1 MLGGKMI
8 QNFKLERY
16 LLGDLSEDEMKKLQQ
31 LEATD
36 VSFAARVNFLRKQNK
51 QILEECPFS
60 ELSKKQPLQLKP
72 KSFRGY
78 MLKIAAAIV
87 IVTGIFVAT
96 FNFTSDIYKSQ
107 NNSNEQNLAFANDNY
122 GERLKGMNAKIE
134 VWKKLGDSAVQM
146 QNMDLAHEG
155 DELQLR
161 YLVPQKC
168 YGLMFSLDG
177 FGAITIHMG
186 NAEKA
191 ILLEPGKIMSLP
203 FAYKLDNAPYF
214 EKFFLLTSNAPFEI
228 DTNDIDKILKAKE
241 IHIANVTVR
250 KVREQINAMQK

>member
-1 MLGGKMI
+1 MI
-8 QNFKLERY
+8 QSFKLERY
-16 LLGDLSEDEMKKLQQ
+16 LLGDLTEDEMQKLKQ

-72 KSFRGY
+72 KSFKGY

-87 IVTGIFVAT
+87 IVTGIFVAA
-96 FNFTSDIYKSQ
+96 FNSTSVYISQ
-107 NNSNEQNLAFANDNY
+107 NNSNEQNLAFANNNY
-122 GERLKGMNAKIE
+122 GERLKGMNAKIDI
-134 VWKKLGDSAVQM
+134 WKKLGDSAVQM

-177 FGAITIHMG
+177 FGAITMHMS
-186 NAEKA
+186 NAKKA
-191 ILLEPGKIMSLP
+191 TLLEPGKMISLP

-214 EKFFLLTSNAPFEI
+214 EKFFLLTSNEPFEI
-228 DTNDIDKILKAKE
+228 DTNDIDKILKAKG